1 MKNPM
6 EQLFDFGRKNTA
18 TPVKSLIKIRF
29 HSHSIE
35 LAYYND
41 HFDLQIGDVVYV
53 SGKKAGEAGV
63 VTSVTT
69 KFRIH
74 TSDYE
79 KVLAKLDLT
88 FHGSFTRVQDK
99 MVCFDIAIQPDQF
112 ASWVTPPVEK
122 QKDDAEPDE
131 VISGEGYRIDL
142 NDIGSCE
149 DLTEAIYHRA
159 VDYCAEGNVKYLY
172 LQNGTG
178 VAFVEGNK
186 WYRVDF
192 HYGSDGVITDLF
204 CDCPYS
210 NLCKHEVAVA
220 LTLRMLLKQPQM
232 ENATSFIAL
241 DRWLFWQLAARAD
254 AIDI

>member
-18 TPVKSLIKIRF
+18 TPVKSLVKIRF

-122 QKDDAEPDE
+122 QKADAEPDE